1 MLSSRRMVPRHGEV
15 WRLPPP
21 PPHPPTSPSRP
32 PLGHERGYTPAPCNL
47 RSSQTEITHLRP
59 VCECGVWVLWGE
71 INFLK
76 KQSSKCLAT
85 SFSIIGYCSSNKIG
99 QPEWRVWIF
108 LQVSCQWKENQS
120 WVKTLCQWLRE
131 STVECPL
138 YFFVYS
144 VLKWQGYSIFWRSK
158 FLGLRETTCCP
169 IMFFGAFLKKY
180 HRRIIYNP
188 LLFIRGLSYPRF
200 VKTAVS
206 LNFCIWRVLN
216 GHYI

>member
-1 MLSSRRMVPRHGEV
+1 MTTFDVVFSLKLTTRQPRRRRRRGSVVCMLSSRRMVPRHGEV

-21 PPHPPTSPSRP
+21 PPHPPASPSRP

-120 WVKTLCQWLRE
+120 WVKDIVQ
-131 STVECPL
+131 P
-138 YFFVYS
+138 
-144 VLKWQGYSIFWRSK
+144 
-158 FLGLRETTCCP
+158 
-169 IMFFGAFLKKY
+169 KK
-180 HRRIIYNP
+180 
-188 LLFIRGLSYPRF
+188 RG
-200 VKTAVS
+200 V
-206 LNFCIWRVLN
+206 
-216 GHYI
+216 